1 MAKKKQNMDERLNAI
16 RAGVLGSNDGILT
29 VVGVLFSVAAA
40 TPNRFT
46 ILLAG
51 FADLVACAFSMAG
64 GEYASV
70 SSQSDA
76 EKAAVDLEQKKI
88 ASDFKGQLKVVTDHY
103 VERGV
108 TLETAQKI
116 ALELLQKKPL
126 ETVVSVKYN
135 IELGHYMNP
144 IEAALASLFSAALA
158 GLLPLIAML
167 YLPVSWRFWGTI
179 IVTALTAGII
189 GYLSAKIGEG
199 LIKKG
204 IIRNVIISLI
214 TIAIHYGIG
223 LLF

>member
-1 MAKKKQNMDERLNAI
+1 MAKKQNMDERLNAI

-70 SSQSDA
+70 SSQSDT
-76 EKAAVDLEQKKI
+76 EKAAVALEEQN
-88 ASDFKGQLKVVTDHY
+88 LKHDYQSQIESVSQHY
-103 VERGV
+103 VDRGV
-108 TLETAQKI
+108 TQATATAI
-116 ALELLQKKPL
+116 AEELLTKAPL
-126 ETVVSVKYN
+126 ATVVNVKYN
-135 IELGHYMNP
+135 IDLGHYMNP
-144 IEAALASLFSAALA
+144 IEAAVASLVSAALA

-167 YLPVSWRFWGTI
+167 FLPESLRFFGTI
-179 IVTALTAGII
+179 AVTALTAGVI
-189 GYLSAKIGEG
+189 GYLSAKIGQG
-199 LIKKG
+199 LVKRA
-204 IIRNVIISLI
+204 IIRNIIISLI

>member
-1 MAKKKQNMDERLNAI
+1 MAKKQNMDERLNAI

-76 EKAAVDLEQKKI
+76 EKAAVALENKNLS
-88 ASDFKGQLKVVTDHY
+88 SDFDTQIAIVTQHY
-103 VERGV
+103 IDRGV
-108 TLETAQKI
+108 SLETAQKI
-116 ALELLQKKPL
+116 ALELLTTRPL
-126 ETVVSVKYN
+126 ATVVSVKYN
-135 IELGHYMNP
+135 IDLGHYMNP
-144 IEAALASLFSAALA
+144 LEAAFASLFSAGLA

-179 IVTALTAGII
+179 LITGVTAGII
-189 GYLSAKIGEG
+189 GYLSARIGQG
-199 LIKKG
+199 MVKRA